1 MVFENGDNIASYF
14 LKDELDNYVR
24 NILKEVIKNPGRVKK
39 IQDRNTSYNQEYFNK
54 LKEVEKIKYKELSDK
69 QLVDI
74 FYQLFY
80 LMKKSHGYALATTW
94 FVDSNGE
101 DLSNYLINLLRKKI
115 EQNKLLLNIP
125 EVFSVLTTP
134 DKESM
139 ARREEKEMLII
150 LELIRI
156 DKVAHKIFQ
165 QKNTQKIE
173 SGLIKVNKNLYKKIV
188 AHYKKWRWTP
198 YTYIGPAYNLDYYL
212 NIWSSLT
219 RQKINPKQ
227 EIKKLAE
234 IRRKTI
240 KQRNRFIKILNLNK
254 KEIAIF
260 NLAVQIV
267 WLKSY
272 RKDVM
277 FYGMYINDEVLKE
290 LSRREGFSLMQIK
303 YVAGFEMKNLKN
315 FSPDELNRRYKF
327 SVIYSNQGKMKIYIG
342 KQAKDFLKKQKFEK
356 IIIKKG
362 NELKGTAAYVGK
374 AKGRVKIVNLPGEMS
389 KMEKGNIMVAHTTFP
404 SLVPAMKKAAAI
416 VTDDGGITCHAA
428 IVAREL
434 KTPCVVGTKI
444 ATQILHDGDLIE
456 VDADKGIVKIIK

>member
-1 MVFENGDNIASYF
+1 MKKLWRKNFEIKQAEYIMMSGASESFFKFQMPTVDKSYLQKSIMVFENGDNIASYF

-156 DKVAHKIFQ
+156 DKV
-165 QKNTQKIE
+165 
-173 SGLIKVNKNLYKKIV
+173 
-188 AHYKKWRWTP
+188 
-198 YTYIGPAYNLDYYL
+198 
-212 NIWSSLT
+212 
-219 RQKINPKQ
+219 
-227 EIKKLAE
+227 
-234 IRRKTI
+234 
-240 KQRNRFIKILNLNK
+240 
-254 KEIAIF
+254 
-260 NLAVQIV
+260 
-267 WLKSY
+267 
-272 RKDVM
+272 
-277 FYGMYINDEVLKE
+277 
-290 LSRREGFSLMQIK
+290 
-303 YVAGFEMKNLKN
+303 
-315 FSPDELNRRYKF
+315 
-327 SVIYSNQGKMKIYIG
+327 
-342 KQAKDFLKKQKFEK
+342 
-356 IIIKKG
+356 
-362 NELKGTAAYVGK
+362 
-374 AKGRVKIVNLPGEMS
+374 
-389 KMEKGNIMVAHTTFP
+389 
-404 SLVPAMKKAAAI
+404 
-416 VTDDGGITCHAA
+416 
-428 IVAREL
+428 
-434 KTPCVVGTKI
+434 
-444 ATQILHDGDLIE
+444 
-456 VDADKGIVKIIK
+456 